1 MGLRTVRKA
10 SPDAGF
16 TLIEVMITVAIIA
29 ILASIAIPSYRD
41 YVIRGAVAEA
51 ASMLSGLR
59 TRMEQFY
66 LDNRVY
72 GTGSTCGLAMPT
84 LDASRDQFS
93 YACTVA
99 DGGASY
105 VITATGQAGKP
116 SDGFVYTINQDGE
129 QRTTAVTATWAAT
142 STVPANRWIMR
153 KGG

>member
-1 MGLRTVRKA
+1 MGSRTVRTA

-29 ILASIAIPSYRD
+29 ILASIAVPSYRD
-41 YVIRGAVAEA
+41 YVIRGAVSEGV
-51 ASMLSGLR
+51 SMLSGLR

-72 GTGSTCGLAMPT
+72 GTGSTCGLTMPT
-84 LDASRDQFS
+84 LDTNRDQFS

-99 DGGASY
+99 DGGSSY
-105 VITATGQAGKP
+105 VITATGVAGKP

-129 QRTTAVTATWAAT
+129 QRTTAVAATWSAT
-142 STVPANRWIMR
+142 TTVPANRWITR